1 METSKASDDG
11 TAVLQKGNVRFSA
24 EELAELDRH
33 RAVIRVPR
41 DRCREITWRYGS
53 RAARPWV
60 QSTLGL
66 ACLAGG
72 FYLLVRLLQ
81 EWWRGGGV
89 LWIEQVA
96 GLVILGFVGGA
107 LLADMLRKGH
117 YLEVRTDKSTEKLRF
132 DRSVSVG
139 DIETFLAEAGR
150 RWGYPI
156 VDQSPAASVRT
167 E

>member
-1 METSKASDDG
+1 MVVDASD
-11 TAVLQKGNVRFSA
+11 VLEKGNIRFSA
-24 EELAELDRH
+24 KELAELDRH

-41 DRCREITWRYGS
+41 DRCREIAWRYGS

-72 FYLLVRLLQ
+72 LYLLVRLLV

-107 LLADMLRKGH
+107 LLVDVVRKGH
-117 YLEVRTDKSTEKLRF
+117 FLEVQTDKAPEKLRF
-132 DRSVSVG
+132 DRSVSPA
-139 DIETFLAEAGR
+139 DIETFLSEAR
-150 RWGYPI
+150 QRWGYTI
-156 VDQSPAASVRT
+156 VDRRPGASIQT
-167 E
+167 EFS